1 MDYLSPLDAGFL
13 DAEDAD
19 KHSSLAIASVVV
31 VAGPAPSQEEFIQ
44 AVSARL
50 PSIPRYRHRI
60 RTVPFDLG
68 RPVWVDSAQFDLG
81 YHVRRTALPAPG
93 DEAALARLVGRI
105 MSQRLDRDRPLWE
118 CWVIE
123 GLAGGSWAVMVKVH
137 HCMVDGVAGNQLLGV
152 LFDDAPKPRH
162 TSKRDTEHDWH
173 PAAEPSTI
181 DLTLRA
187 IGNLLKSPADQVR
200 LLAKGLHAPA
210 VAAREIRDVVR
221 GLVGMGV
228 ALLPGTRSSLSG
240 PIGQQRRYYVAR
252 ASLPDVI
259 AASKTFKVTVND
271 IVLAAISGGLRA
283 VLLHREELPAANAVR
298 TLVPVSVRAKGDE
311 GVMENQISMMLPLL
325 PVDIADPVE
334 RLSTVH
340 TRLAELKAGKVA
352 QAGAAVASLAR
363 EEPFAPLSWALRFAF
378 HVPQRTIV
386 AVTTNVPGPRKPLYV
401 LGKQILEILPYAPIA
416 LGMRNGVAALSYC
429 DQLTFGISSD
439 YDSAPEVE
447 LLGRA
452 IAGGITELVEAAQA
466 MAPEPTT
473 TQTTRRRPAHK
484 RARTATAA
492 VAASPKA
499 GRSRAARPRP
509 A

>member
-19 KHSSLAIASVVV
+19 KHASLAIASVVI
-31 VAGPAPSQEEFIQ
+31 VAGPAPSQEKFIE

-60 RTVPFDLG
+60 RTVPLDLG
-68 RPVWVDSAQFDLG
+68 RPVWVDSAQFDLA

-93 DEAALARLVGRI
+93 DEAALARLVGRV

-118 CWVIE
+118 CWVVE
-123 GLAGGSWAVMVKVH
+123 GLAGGRWAVMVKVH

-152 LFDDAPKPRH
+152 LFDDAPKPTR
-162 TSKRDTEHDWH
+162 TSKRDTEDDWH
-173 PAAEPSTI
+173 PAAEPSTFG
-181 DLTLRA
+181 LTLRA
-187 IGNLLKSPADQVR
+187 VGNLLRSPADQVR
-200 LLAKGLHAPA
+200 LLAKGLHTPV
-210 VAAREIRDVVR
+210 VAAHEVRDVAR
-221 GLVGMGV
+221 GLVGLVLG
-228 ALLPGTRSSLSG
+228 LLPGTRSSLSG

-283 VLLHREELPAANAVR
+283 VLLHRDEIPAADAVR

-311 GVMENQISMMLPLL
+311 GVLENQISMMLPLL

-334 RLSTVH
+334 RLDTVH

-363 EEPFAPLSWALRFAF
+363 QEPFAPLSWALRFAF

-386 AVTTNVPGPRKPLYV
+386 AVTTNVPGPRQPLYV
-401 LGKQILEILPYAPIA
+401 LGRQILEILPYAPIA
-416 LGMRNGVAALSYC
+416 LRMRTGVAALSYC

-452 IAGGITELVEAAQA
+452 IADGINELVQAARA
-466 MAPEPTT
+466 MATAPAT
-473 TQTTRRRPAHK
+473 TQTAAGRPARK
-484 RARTATAA
+484 RVRAA
-492 VAASPKA
+492 AGTVAASPK
-499 GRSRAARPRP
+499 GRRPRAAQSRP